1 MADTAIK
8 TDADKKAALDSMIPT
23 KTPGYVPFGEFE
35 TLFSIIKSGIFYPT
49 FITGLSGN
57 GKSLM
62 VREVCARAN
71 VRYLRL
77 NVTAETDEDDLLG
90 GFRLEVSGGA
100 SRTEFKYGPVVTAMK
115 VGATLLLDEVD
126 CGTPK
131 LMCLQ
136 PILEGEPVYL
146 KKTNQLV
153 FPEPGFNII
162 ACANTKGRGD
172 DAGKFVGT
180 NMLNEAFLERFAIT
194 IEQDYPDENT
204 ERKILMKV
212 MEANLGSGKV
222 TQDDEIFVRC
232 LVQWASS
239 LRTSYNEGTIQD
251 VITTR
256 RLVLICKS
264 YFIFKKDRRKSIELA
279 VARFDNETKEAFMQH
294 YGNVDANLSKKKAQA
309 AGGPAGAAKRNTPF

>member
-1 MADTAIK
+1 MSPVNNEEIK
-8 TDADKKAALDSMIPT
+8 KDGMDALIPS

-35 TLFSIIKSGIFYPT
+35 TVFSIVKSNIFYPT

-62 VREVCARAN
+62 VREVCARAQ
-71 VRYLRL
+71 RKYIRL

-90 GFRLEVSGGA
+90 GFRLEVSNGA
-100 SRTEFKYGPVVTAMK
+100 SKTEFKYGPVITAMRT
-115 VGATLLLDEVD
+115 GAIILLDEID

-146 KKTNQLV
+146 KKTNQIV
-153 FPEPGFNII
+153 HPAPGFNII

-194 IEQDYPDENT
+194 IEQDYPEEAT

-212 MEANLGSGKV
+212 MESIFAKV
-222 TQDDEIFVRC
+222 EPDDEQFVRC

-239 LRTSYNEGTIQD
+239 LRKSYNEGVIQD

-264 YFIFKKDRRKSIELA
+264 YAIFKRDRKKCLQLG
-279 VARFDNETKEAFMQH
+279 VARFDKDTKDAFLTH
-294 YGNVDANLSKKKAQA
+294 YSNVDENYEGVKPANGQTAGKSK
-309 AGGPAGAAKRNTPF
+309 RMTPF

>member
-1 MADTAIK
+1 MSDDNEVIK
-8 TDADKKAALDSMIPT
+8 EQSGVQSLIPS
-23 KTPGYVPFGEFE
+23 KTPGYVAFGEFE
-35 TLFSIIKSGIFYPT
+35 TVFSIVKSAIFYPT

-62 VREVCARAN
+62 VREVCARSQ
-71 VRYLRL
+71 RQYIRL

-100 SRTEFKYGPVVTAMK
+100 SKTAFKYGPVITAMRTGS
-115 VGATLLLDEVD
+115 VLLLDEID

-146 KKTNQLV
+146 KKTNQIIH
-153 FPEPGFNII
+153 PAPGFNII

-194 IEQDYPDENT
+194 IEQDYPDEST

-212 MEANLGSGKV
+212 MESVLPTAPDR
-222 TQDDEIFVRC
+222 DDEGFVKC
-232 LVQWASS
+232 LVQWAAS
-239 LRTSYNEGTIQD
+239 LRTSYNEGVLQD

-256 RLVLICKS
+256 RLVLIVKS
-264 YFIFKKDRRKSIELA
+264 YAIFKKDRKKCMELG
-279 VARFDNETKEAFMQH
+279 VARFDKDTKEAFLTH
-294 YGNVDANLSKKKAQA
+294 YSNVDAAFRSANKSSTSSTSSGKSS
-309 AGGPAGAAKRNTPF
+309 RMTPF

>member
-1 MADTAIK
+1 MISVEEVKKDGVDSLVPAKTA
-8 TDADKKAALDSMIPT
+8 
-23 KTPGYVPFGEFE
+23 GYVPFGEFE
-35 TLFSIIKSGIFYPT
+35 TVFAIVKSDIFYPT

-62 VREVCARAN
+62 VREVCARAQ
-71 VRYLRL
+71 RKYIRL

-100 SRTEFKYGPVVTAMK
+100 SRTEFKYGPVITAMRT
-115 VGATLLLDEVD
+115 GAVLLLDEID

-146 KKTNQLV
+146 KKTNQIV
-153 FPEPGFNII
+153 HPAPGFNII

-194 IEQDYPDENT
+194 IEQDYPEET
-204 ERKILMKV
+204 VERKILMKV
-212 MEANLGSGKV
+212 METALGGKV
-222 TQDDEIFVRC
+222 DSFDETFVKC

-239 LRTSYNEGTIQD
+239 LRKSYNEGVIQD

-256 RLVLICKS
+256 RLVLMCKS
-264 YFIFKKDRRKSIELA
+264 YVIFKKDRQKVLQLG
-279 VARFDNETKEAFMQH
+279 VARFDRDTKEAFLVH
-294 YGNVDANLSKKKAQA
+294 YANVDANFRSTNAASTKVDSQSKL
-309 AGGPAGAAKRNTPF
+309 PTPF